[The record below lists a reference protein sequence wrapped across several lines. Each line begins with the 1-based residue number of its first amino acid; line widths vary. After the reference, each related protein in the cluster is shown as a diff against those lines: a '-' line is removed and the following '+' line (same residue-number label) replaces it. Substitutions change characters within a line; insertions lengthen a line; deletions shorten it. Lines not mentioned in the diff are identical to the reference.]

1 MKGLFK
7 RGALPLFVCAMVA
20 GAAATAEAAKPAKGG
35 KKKETVITA
44 VRMEYDYAE
53 SAILFEENVR
63 VADEEYT
70 LTADRVIVM
79 LDGTNEVRQIRAL
92 GHVVLVNGE
101 RTARCPE
108 AVYTKA
114 TGQIVMSGPNDTAV
128 MLTNKDDKLW
138 GRKITIW
145 LNDQRMECLPPRLTL
160 VDSPSVRP
168 PGKDRNGDEK
178 RILP

>member
-1 MKGLFK
+1 MKRVFM
-7 RGALPLFVCAMVA
+7 RGVLPIVALALAAMTV
-20 GAAATAEAAKPAKGG
+20 EAAKPAASG
-35 KKKETVITA
+35 KKSETVITSA
-44 VRMEYDYAE
+44 RMEYDYAE

-63 VADEEYT
+63 VTDEEYT

-92 GHVVLVNGE
+92 GHVVLVNGD

-128 MLTNKDDKLW
+128 QLTNKDDKMW

-145 LNDQRMECLPPRLTL
+145 LDDQRMECLPARLTL
-160 VDSPSVRP
+160 IDSNPASP
-168 PGKDRNGDEK
+168 TGKGKNGEDK
-178 RILP
+178 RVLP